1 MTGEL
6 PPGPPGGVAEDAQS
20 PTDGTLGG
28 YLRIHNRP
36 PVFLGSDGLPYSVSV
51 EVEKTANLLEP
62 FSVSGYLVFLRWAET
77 GVGILGHVETPVLS
91 HGTSRAQVEA
101 ELGALT
107 LEDVQG
113 LLEEAIRHR
122 NQET

>member
-36 PVFLGSDGLPYSVSV
+36 PVFLGSDGLPYSVSP
-51 EVEKTANLLEP
+51 EVEETADLLEP
-62 FSVSGYLVFLRWAET
+62 FSGYLVFPRWAET
-77 GVGILGHVETPVLS
+77 GVGILGHVETPVLFR
-91 HGTSRAQVEA
+91 GTSRGHVEA
-101 ELGALT
+101 GLGALT
-107 LEDVQG
+107 LENVHD
-113 LLEEAIRHR
+113 LLEEAIRHG